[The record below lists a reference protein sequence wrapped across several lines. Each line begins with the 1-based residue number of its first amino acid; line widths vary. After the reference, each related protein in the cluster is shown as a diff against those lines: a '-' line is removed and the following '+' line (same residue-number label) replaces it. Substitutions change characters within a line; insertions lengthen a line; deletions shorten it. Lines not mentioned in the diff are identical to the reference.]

1 MNAQEEFEKLFR
13 RYPHPVKTFS
23 EKPHLTRRCFVNL
36 AGTGVT
42 ASWLASKLR
51 AAPVIQST
59 QVNTLNK
66 ARNVI
71 FILLAG
77 APSHTDT
84 FDLKVVPG
92 TTPDSFGPDT
102 INGIDFPTGL
112 MPNLA
117 GMMSD
122 FTIVRS
128 LQAWALVH
136 SLAQTWTQIGRNPA
150 GVLGNI
156 APNMGSVVAIE
167 REAERRSGQVFPT
180 FLALNSNGAAG
191 SGYFPASYAPF
202 KVTPTNGGL
211 KNTTNADGQTRFNA
225 RWDFLHHI
233 DDPLR
238 VQAPDGEP
246 MADYDQFYAAA
257 NGMMYNPAVTN
268 AFRYAASDS
277 MRYGNTAFGNAC
289 LLAKQVLS
297 ADQGTRYVEITL
309 GGWDMHV
316 NIYKLLPTLVKTLD
330 SGVSQLIADLKA
342 QGLFDET
349 LIVMAGEFGRTVG
362 PLTAA
367 MGRDHYSQQ
376 FAFFAGAG
384 VQGGRTIG
392 GTDAAGAKTIDFG
405 WSRNRVIKPE
415 DVEATIYSALGIN
428 WTTVRY
434 DDPLGRGFYYVPNSD
449 QDIYGPINE
458 LWASPA

>member
-1 MNAQEEFEKLFR
+1 M
-13 RYPHPVKTFS
+13 
-23 EKPHLTRRCFVNL
+23 
-36 AGTGVT
+36 
-42 ASWLASKLR
+42 
-51 AAPVIQST
+51 
-59 QVNTLNK
+59 
-66 ARNVI
+66 
-71 FILLAG
+71 
-77 APSHTDT
+77 
-84 FDLKVVPG
+84 
-92 TTPDSFGPDT
+92 
-102 INGIDFPTGL
+102 
-112 MPNLA
+112 
-117 GMMSD
+117 
-122 FTIVRS
+122 
-128 LQAWALVH
+128 H

-167 REAERRSGQVFPT
+167 KEAERRSGQVFPT
-180 FLALNSNGAAG
+180 FLALNSNSAAG

-225 RWDFLHHI
+225 RWDFLHHL

-238 VQAPDGEP
+238 VQAPDGQP

-257 NGMMYNPAVTN
+257 NGMMYNPVVTN
-268 AFRYAASDS
+268 AFKYAASDS

-330 SGVSQLIADLKA
+330 SGVSQLIGDLKA

-384 VQGGRTIG
+384 MRRAEERSAQPMRQARRPLTSDG
-392 GTDAAGAKTIDFG
+392 
-405 WSRNRVIKPE
+405 PE
-415 DVEATIYSALGIN
+415 TG
-428 WTTVRY
+428 
-434 DDPLGRGFYYVPNSD
+434 
-449 QDIYGPINE
+449 
-458 LWASPA
+458 